1 MQKITSITEQVNNK
15 NRVNIYVSNAFFAGT
30 SKELAHKLKLQEGK
44 TIDVVTLKQII
55 EQDAIDKCKEKALQI
70 IERSPQSEKV
80 LINKLA
86 KKGFD
91 SDTCGKVIDWLKDYG
106 FINDERYAEAIL
118 NDKLK
123 ISKQGRYRVRQ
134 KLFQKQLDKELI
146 DKTIANIDEN
156 IEYANAIELAQ
167 KKLENLQAKE
177 SDRRKL
183 YNKLTG
189 HLANKGYP
197 YNTIK
202 KAVKEVMG

>member
-55 EQDAIDKCKEKALQI
+55 EQDTIDKCKEKALQI
-70 IERSPQSEKV
+70 IGRSPQSEKV
-80 LINKLA
+80 LISKLA

-106 FINDERYAEAIL
+106 FIDDERYAEAIL

-123 ISKQGRYRVRQ
+123 ISKQGRYRARQ

-156 IEYANAIELAQ
+156 IEYANAIELSQ

-183 YNKLTG
+183 YNKLTS

-202 KAVKEVMG
+202 KAVKEVMA